1 MRPLELWR
9 SMSFARSRSLAS
21 LRLTDHSPETRL
33 RRGAIASGAHNPLV
47 PAYRPCKQGDNHEIT
62 AQFSSDRHALVG
74 LRAARLR
81 IDGLGSLGC
90 ERTCAGAHHRAVRR
104 LRQGCGDDQGLE
116 LLRSGG
122 DENGPEAVRLAQA
135 R

>member
-1 MRPLELWR
+1 
-9 SMSFARSRSLAS
+9 LAL
-21 LRLTDHSPETRL
+21 LRLTDHWPKTRL
-33 RRGAIASGAHNPLV
+33 RRGAIASGAHDPLV

-74 LRAARLR
+74 LSAARLR
-81 IDGLGSLGC
+81 LDGLGC

-122 DENGPEAVRLAQA
+122 VDNRPEAVRLEQA
-135 R
+135 M